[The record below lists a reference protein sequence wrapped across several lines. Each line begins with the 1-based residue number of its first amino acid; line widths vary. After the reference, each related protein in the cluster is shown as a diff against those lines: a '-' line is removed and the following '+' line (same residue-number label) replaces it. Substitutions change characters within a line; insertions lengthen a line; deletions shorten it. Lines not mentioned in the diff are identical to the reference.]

1 MSHVSFGEEKK
12 FDFFSIFIL
21 SSYTNVK
28 EIDFDASGDKNLEV
42 GLLRYYNANTKK
54 VRSVNMNIAWNII
67 NIIKDH
73 AEIDNDKELET
84 LINEQA
90 NFELDDLDQKVIF
103 AMAEYF
109 YDNPKA
115 KNDLLKYANSNE
127 NFNIKMSLKDL
138 NTFINNW
145 DEELHG
151 KFL

>member
-1 MSHVSFGEEKK
+1 MKS
-12 FDFFSIFIL
+12 
-21 SSYTNVK
+21 
-28 EIDFDASGDKNLEV
+28 
-42 GLLRYYNANTKK
+42 LLQT
-54 VRSVNMNIAWNII
+54 I
-67 NIIKDH
+67 
-73 AEIDNDKELET
+73 
-84 LINEQA
+84 INEQA

-103 AMAEYF
+103 AMTEYL

>member
-1 MSHVSFGEEKK
+1 MKS
-12 FDFFSIFIL
+12 L
-21 SSYTNVK
+21 
-28 EIDFDASGDKNLEV
+28 
-42 GLLRYYNANTKK
+42 
-54 VRSVNMNIAWNII
+54 
-67 NIIKDH
+67 
-73 AEIDNDKELET
+73 LET

-103 AMAEYF
+103 AMTEYL

-127 NFNIKMSLKDL
+127 DFNIKMSLKDL
-138 NTFINNW
+138 NTFINTW

>member
-1 MSHVSFGEEKK
+1 M
-12 FDFFSIFIL
+12 
-21 SSYTNVK
+21 T
-28 EIDFDASGDKNLEV
+28 
-42 GLLRYYNANTKK
+42 
-54 VRSVNMNIAWNII
+54 
-67 NIIKDH
+67 
-73 AEIDNDKELET
+73 
-84 LINEQA
+84 
-90 NFELDDLDQKVIF
+90 
-103 AMAEYF
+103 EYL

>member
-1 MSHVSFGEEKK
+1 MKS
-12 FDFFSIFIL
+12 L
-21 SSYTNVK
+21 
-28 EIDFDASGDKNLEV
+28 
-42 GLLRYYNANTKK
+42 
-54 VRSVNMNIAWNII
+54 
-67 NIIKDH
+67 
-73 AEIDNDKELET
+73 LET

-103 AMAEYF
+103 AMTEYL

>member
-1 MSHVSFGEEKK
+1 MKS
-12 FDFFSIFIL
+12 L
-21 SSYTNVK
+21 
-28 EIDFDASGDKNLEV
+28 
-42 GLLRYYNANTKK
+42 
-54 VRSVNMNIAWNII
+54 
-67 NIIKDH
+67 
-73 AEIDNDKELET
+73 LET

-103 AMAEYF
+103 AMTEYL

-145 DEELHG
+145 DAELHG

>member
-1 MSHVSFGEEKK
+1 MKS
-12 FDFFSIFIL
+12 
-21 SSYTNVK
+21 
-28 EIDFDASGDKNLEV
+28 
-42 GLLRYYNANTKK
+42 LLQA
-54 VRSVNMNIAWNII
+54 
-67 NIIKDH
+67 
-73 AEIDNDKELET
+73 
-84 LINEQA
+84 INEAKESQ
-90 NFELDDLDQKVIF
+90 FSLTELDQKIIL
-103 AMAEYF
+103 AMVEYF

>member
-1 MSHVSFGEEKK
+1 MIEIYLIKIDKYSNKK
-12 FDFFSIFIL
+12 KQYIYKS
-21 SSYTNVK
+21 
-28 EIDFDASGDKNLEV
+28 
-42 GLLRYYNANTKK
+42 LLQ
-54 VRSVNMNIAWNII
+54 
-67 NIIKDH
+67 
-73 AEIDNDKELET
+73 T

-127 NFNIKMSLKDL
+127 DFNIKMTLKDL

-151 KFL
+151 KF

>member
-1 MSHVSFGEEKK
+1 MKS
-12 FDFFSIFIL
+12 L
-21 SSYTNVK
+21 
-28 EIDFDASGDKNLEV
+28 
-42 GLLRYYNANTKK
+42 
-54 VRSVNMNIAWNII
+54 
-67 NIIKDH
+67 
-73 AEIDNDKELET
+73 LET

-103 AMAEYF
+103 AMAEYL

>member
-1 MSHVSFGEEKK
+1 MKS
-12 FDFFSIFIL
+12 L
-21 SSYTNVK
+21 
-28 EIDFDASGDKNLEV
+28 
-42 GLLRYYNANTKK
+42 
-54 VRSVNMNIAWNII
+54 
-67 NIIKDH
+67 
-73 AEIDNDKELET
+73 LET

-103 AMAEYF
+103 AMAEYL

-127 NFNIKMSLKDL
+127 DFNIKMSLKDL
-138 NTFINNW
+138 NTFINTW